1 MKQHYD
7 RSATQTQF
15 QVGNKVF
22 VYIPRTTKGLSRKL
36 TSHWA
41 GPYYIVKQTGPVT
54 FKVKSVSNNTPL
66 SVPVHANRMK
76 ICHDRKIR
84 PTEEPDVRDDGF
96 EISEDEIPQ
105 DNFLPVPKNRPALP
119 APHTPTT
126 TTTDNT
132 QNGRIVLGQN
142 DVYAVEK
149 YQRRGYVVGKTVP
162 GKLGGVGCQAQHLGT
177 QR

>member
-1 MKQHYD
+1 
-7 RSATQTQF
+7 
-15 QVGNKVF
+15 
-22 VYIPRTTKGLSRKL
+22 
-36 TSHWA
+36 
-41 GPYYIVKQTGPVT
+41 
-54 FKVKSVSNNTPL
+54 
-66 SVPVHANRMK
+66 MK
-76 ICHDRKIR
+76 IC
-84 PTEEPDVRDDGF
+84 PTEEPDVPDDAF

-105 DNFLPVPKNRPALP
+105 GNFLPVPNDMPALP